1 MTHKFLSTNLIYRS
15 DMIKDNDTRIQIS
28 IMQWKNPC
36 TEVLG
41 STFPTVHNIYF
52 YIFVFFCARVCV
64 HSKRSHF
71 DLIESNCEN
80 QVNLTS
86 VIKIIF

>member
-52 YIFVFFCARVCV
+52 YIFVFFLCVCV
-64 HSKRSHF
+64 CSFQKKSF
-71 DLIESNCEN
+71 
-80 QVNLTS
+80 
-86 VIKIIF
+86 